1 LVSAGTELAEGVI
14 LNTHFRYLGSN
25 LTSLGFSVIKGVQIP
40 DDAALFEGELRQAV
54 AQGDLVIVTGGLGPT
69 SDDLTREIVSAAAG
83 VPLEFHEELW
93 HEMERRFSAG
103 GRRLAAANRR
113 QVQIPAGFEVLPNP
127 HGTAPG
133 FWGRIGDTQLA
144 ALPGPPRELE
154 PMFVDQVLPRL
165 AAGGAAS
172 PAEDSASSATVL
184 MVPESVLEQTLRDLR
199 GATPE
204 TSAVRWGTRVAEDRI
219 DLTLRAGEPE
229 ARAVLLEG
237 LRRELGEL
245 LVRPGLASPAQGLF
259 RTMLGKGL
267 RLSFAESCTGG
278 LLSKLLTDLPGSSRV
293 FWGAVVA
300 YDNAAKVRLLDV
312 DPELLER
319 HGAVSREVAEAMT
332 AGLLARSA
340 TDVGVAVTGI
350 AGPEGG
356 GPDKPVGTVW
366 ISGRRAGGREHSA
379 GFHFSVGRDLVR
391 RRSAVAA
398 LLLAECLASGADPAP
413 LESLPW

>member
-1 LVSAGTELAEGVI
+1 
-14 LNTHFRYLGSN
+14 
-25 LTSLGFSVIKGVQIP
+25 
-40 DDAALFEGELRQAV
+40 
-54 AQGDLVIVTGGLGPT
+54 
-69 SDDLTREIVSAAAG
+69 
-83 VPLEFHEELW
+83 
-93 HEMERRFSAG
+93 
-103 GRRLAAANRR
+103 
-113 QVQIPAGFEVLPNP
+113 
-127 HGTAPG
+127 
-133 FWGRIGDTQLA
+133 
-144 ALPGPPRELE
+144 
-154 PMFVDQVLPRL
+154 MFVDQVLPRL
-165 AAGGAAS
+165 AAGGVAS

-199 GATPE
+199 GALPQA
-204 TSAVRWGTRVAEDRI
+204 SAVRWGTRVAEDRI
-219 DLTLRAGEPE
+219 DLTLRAGERE
-229 ARAVLLEG
+229 ARAALLEG
-237 LRRELGEL
+237 LRRKLGEL

-267 RLSFAESCTGG
+267 TLSFAESCTGG

-300 YDNAAKVRLLDV
+300 YDNTAKVRLLDV

-332 AGLLARSA
+332 AGLLAHSA

-356 GPDKPVGTVW
+356 SPEKPVGTVW
-366 ISGRRAGGREHSA
+366 ISGRRAGSRKHSA
-379 GFHFSVGRDLVR
+379 GFQFSGGRDLVR

-413 LESLPW
+413 LERLPW